1 MNLNDRLKKH
11 HITLQKK
18 YGQNFIGDPT
28 LLARIADVCSWE
40 AHDRA
45 LEIGPGAGTLTRAIA
60 ERAEEVL
67 AVEIDRRLAPLLEET
82 LAETEN
88 VHLVFTD
95 ALKADLDR
103 LMQEELGWDGRYK
116 LVANLP
122 YYITT
127 PLIMH
132 VLEDCKK
139 VSELVIMVQKEV
151 GERLTAAPGSK
162 AYGAVTVMVQY
173 AAVATR
179 AFDVGRRAFIPA
191 PEVDST
197 ILHLVPYENRPLQAK
212 DDALLRR
219 TVKAAFSQ
227 RRKTLRNSLQSL
239 GLDKALIAS
248 ALAEVGIDD
257 ARRAETV
264 SVAEFVALAD
274 AFYEKGGL
282 S

>member
-18 YGQNFIGDPT
+18 YGQNFIGDPA
-28 LLARIADVCSWE
+28 LLERIATVCNWQPG
-40 AHDRA
+40 DRA

-60 ERAEEVL
+60 REAEEVL

-82 LAETEN
+82 LADCAN

-95 ALKADLDR
+95 ALKADLDA
-103 LMQEELGWDGRYK
+103 LMRDTLGWDGRYK
-116 LVANLP
+116 LIANLP

-132 VLEDCKK
+132 VLEDSEK

-151 GERLTAAPGSK
+151 GERLCAAPGSK

-173 AAVATR
+173 AATVAR
-179 AFDVGRRAFIPA
+179 AFDVGRHAFVPA

-197 ILHLVPYENRPLQAK
+197 ILHLIPYEKRPIQAQS
-212 DDALLRR
+212 DAVLRR
-219 TVKAAFSQ
+219 VVKAAFSQ
-227 RRKTLRNSLQSL
+227 RRKTLRNSLSSL
-239 GLDKALIAS
+239 GCDKALIKQALEAAS
-248 ALAEVGIDD
+248 IEDS
-257 ARRAETV
+257 RRAETL

-274 AFYEKGGL
+274 AFYEGGL

>member
-18 YGQNFIGDPT
+18 YGQNFIGDPA
-28 LLARIADVCSWE
+28 LLERIATVCDWQPG
-40 AHDRA
+40 DRA

-60 ERAEEVL
+60 REAEEVL

-82 LAETEN
+82 LADCAN

-95 ALKADLDR
+95 ALKADLDA
-103 LMQEELGWDGRYK
+103 LMRDTLGWDGRYK
-116 LVANLP
+116 LIANLP

-132 VLEDCKK
+132 VLEDSEK

-151 GERLTAAPGSK
+151 GERLCAAPGSK

-173 AAVATR
+173 AATVAR
-179 AFDVGRRAFIPA
+179 AFDVGRHAFVPA
-191 PEVDST
+191 PEVYST
-197 ILHLVPYENRPLQAK
+197 ILHLIPYEKRPIQAQS
-212 DDALLRR
+212 DAVLRR
-219 TVKAAFSQ
+219 VVKAAFSQ
-227 RRKTLRNSLQSL
+227 RRKTLRNSLSSL
-239 GLDKALIAS
+239 GCDKALIRQ
-248 ALAEVGIDD
+248 ALEAAGIEDS
-257 ARRAETV
+257 RRAETL

-274 AFYEKGGL
+274 AFYEGGL

>member
-18 YGQNFIGDPT
+18 YGQNFIGDPA
-28 LLARIADVCSWE
+28 LLERIATVCDWQPG
-40 AHDRA
+40 DRA

-60 ERAEEVL
+60 REAEEVL
-67 AVEIDRRLAPLLEET
+67 AFEIDRRLAPLLEET
-82 LAETEN
+82 LADCAN

-95 ALKADLDR
+95 ALKADLDA
-103 LMQEELGWDGRYK
+103 LMRGTLGWDGRYK
-116 LVANLP
+116 LIANLP

-132 VLEDCKK
+132 VLEDSEK

-151 GERLTAAPGSK
+151 GERLCAAPGSK

-173 AAVATR
+173 AATVAR
-179 AFDVGRRAFIPA
+179 AFDVGRHAFVPA

-197 ILHLVPYENRPLQAK
+197 ILHLIPYEKRPIQAQS
-212 DDALLRR
+212 DAVLRR
-219 TVKAAFSQ
+219 VVKAAFSQ
-227 RRKTLRNSLQSL
+227 RRKTLRNSLSSL
-239 GLDKALIAS
+239 GCDKALIKQALEAAS
-248 ALAEVGIDD
+248 IEDS
-257 ARRAETV
+257 RRAETL

-274 AFYEKGGL
+274 AFYEGGL

>member
-18 YGQNFIGDPT
+18 YGQNFIGDPA
-28 LLARIADVCSWE
+28 LLERIATVCDWQPG
-40 AHDRA
+40 DRA

-60 ERAEEVL
+60 REAEEVL

-82 LAETEN
+82 LADCAN

-95 ALKADLDR
+95 ALKADLDA
-103 LMQEELGWDGRYK
+103 LMRDTLGWDGRYK
-116 LVANLP
+116 LIANLP

-132 VLEDCKK
+132 VLEDSEK

-151 GERLTAAPGSK
+151 GERLCAAPGSK

-173 AAVATR
+173 AATVAR
-179 AFDVGRRAFIPA
+179 AFDVGRHAFVPA

-197 ILHLVPYENRPLQAK
+197 ILHLIPYEKRPIQAQS
-212 DDALLRR
+212 DAVLRR
-219 TVKAAFSQ
+219 VVKAAFSQ
-227 RRKTLRNSLQSL
+227 RRKTLRNSLSSL
-239 GLDKALIAS
+239 GCDKALIKQALEAAS
-248 ALAEVGIDD
+248 IEDS
-257 ARRAETV
+257 RRAETL
-264 SVAEFVALAD
+264 SVTEFVALAD
-274 AFYEKGGL
+274 AFYEGGL

>member
-18 YGQNFIGDPT
+18 YGQNFIGDPA
-28 LLARIADVCSWE
+28 LLERIATVCDWQPG
-40 AHDRA
+40 DRA

-60 ERAEEVL
+60 REAEEVL

-82 LAETEN
+82 LADCAN

-95 ALKADLDR
+95 ALKADLDA
-103 LMQEELGWDGRYK
+103 LMRDTLGWDGRYK
-116 LVANLP
+116 LIANLP

-132 VLEDCKK
+132 VLEDSEK

-151 GERLTAAPGSK
+151 GERLCAAPRSK

-173 AAVATR
+173 AATVAR
-179 AFDVGRRAFIPA
+179 AFDVGRHAFVPA

-197 ILHLVPYENRPLQAK
+197 ILHLIPYEKRPIQAQS
-212 DDALLRR
+212 DAVLRR
-219 TVKAAFSQ
+219 VVKAAFSQ
-227 RRKTLRNSLQSL
+227 RRKTLRNSLSSL
-239 GLDKALIAS
+239 GCDKALIKQALEAAS
-248 ALAEVGIDD
+248 IEDS
-257 ARRAETV
+257 RRAETL

-274 AFYEKGGL
+274 AFYEGGL

>member
-18 YGQNFIGDPT
+18 YGQNFIGDPA
-28 LLARIADVCSWE
+28 LLERIATVCDWQPG
-40 AHDRA
+40 DRA

-60 ERAEEVL
+60 REAEEVL
-67 AVEIDRRLAPLLEET
+67 AIEIDRRLAPLLEET
-82 LAETEN
+82 LADCAN

-95 ALKADLDR
+95 ALKADLDA
-103 LMQEELGWDGRYK
+103 LMRDTLGWDGRYK
-116 LVANLP
+116 LIANLP

-132 VLEDCKK
+132 VLEDSEK

-151 GERLTAAPGSK
+151 GERLCAAPGSK

-173 AAVATR
+173 AATVAR
-179 AFDVGRRAFIPA
+179 AFDVGRHAFVPA

-197 ILHLVPYENRPLQAK
+197 ILHLIPYEKRPIQAQS
-212 DDALLRR
+212 DAVLRR
-219 TVKAAFSQ
+219 VVKAAFSQ
-227 RRKTLRNSLQSL
+227 RRKTLRNSLSSL
-239 GLDKALIAS
+239 GCDKALIRQ
-248 ALAEVGIDD
+248 ALETAGIENS
-257 ARRAETV
+257 RRAETL

-274 AFYEKGGL
+274 AFYEGGL

>member
-18 YGQNFIGDPT
+18 YGQNFIGDPA
-28 LLARIADVCSWE
+28 LLERIATVCDWQPG
-40 AHDRA
+40 DRA

-60 ERAEEVL
+60 REAEEVL

-82 LAETEN
+82 LADCAN

-95 ALKADLDR
+95 ALKADLDA
-103 LMQEELGWDGRYK
+103 LMRDTLGWDGRYK
-116 LVANLP
+116 LIANLP

-132 VLEDCKK
+132 VLEGSEK

-151 GERLTAAPGSK
+151 GERLCAAPGSK

-173 AAVATR
+173 AATVAR
-179 AFDVGRRAFIPA
+179 AFDVGRHAFVPA

-197 ILHLVPYENRPLQAK
+197 ILHLIPYEKRPIQAK
-212 DDALLRR
+212 SDAVLRR
-219 TVKAAFSQ
+219 VVKAAFSQ
-227 RRKTLRNSLQSL
+227 RRKTLRNSLSSL
-239 GLDKALIAS
+239 GCDKALIRQ
-248 ALAEVGIDD
+248 ALEAAGIEDS
-257 ARRAETV
+257 RRAETL

-274 AFYEKGGL
+274 AFYEGGL

>member
-18 YGQNFIGDPT
+18 YGQNFIGDPA
-28 LLARIADVCSWE
+28 LLERIATVCDWQPG
-40 AHDRA
+40 DRA

-60 ERAEEVL
+60 REAEEVL

-82 LAETEN
+82 LADCAN

-95 ALKADLDR
+95 ALKADLDT
-103 LMQEELGWDGRYK
+103 LMRDTLGWDGRYK
-116 LVANLP
+116 LIANLP

-132 VLEDCKK
+132 VLEDSEK

-151 GERLTAAPGSK
+151 GERLCAAPGSK

-173 AAVATR
+173 AATVAR
-179 AFDVGRRAFIPA
+179 AFDVGRHAFVPA

-197 ILHLVPYENRPLQAK
+197 ILHLIPYEKRPIQAQS
-212 DDALLRR
+212 DAVLRR
-219 TVKAAFSQ
+219 VVKAAFSQ
-227 RRKTLRNSLQSL
+227 RRKTLRNSLSSL
-239 GLDKALIAS
+239 GCDKALIKQ
-248 ALAEVGIDD
+248 ALEAAGIEDS
-257 ARRAETV
+257 RRAETL
-264 SVAEFVALAD
+264 SVAEFVVLAD
-274 AFYEKGGL
+274 AFYEGGL

>member
-18 YGQNFIGDPT
+18 YGQNFIGDPA
-28 LLARIADVCSWE
+28 LLERIATVCDWQPG
-40 AHDRA
+40 DRA

-60 ERAEEVL
+60 REAEEVL
-67 AVEIDRRLAPLLEET
+67 AIEIDRRLAPLLEET
-82 LAETEN
+82 LADCAN

-95 ALKADLDR
+95 ALKADLDA
-103 LMQEELGWDGRYK
+103 LMRDTLGWDGRYK
-116 LVANLP
+116 LIANLP

-132 VLEDCKK
+132 VLEDSEK

-151 GERLTAAPGSK
+151 GERLCAAPRSK
-162 AYGAVTVMVQY
+162 TYGAVTVMVQY
-173 AAVATR
+173 AATVAR
-179 AFDVGRRAFIPA
+179 AFDVGRHAFVPA

-197 ILHLVPYENRPLQAK
+197 ILHLIPYEKRPIQAQS
-212 DDALLRR
+212 DAVLRR
-219 TVKAAFSQ
+219 VVKAAFSQ
-227 RRKTLRNSLQSL
+227 RRKTLRNSLSSL
-239 GLDKALIAS
+239 GCDKALIKQ
-248 ALAEVGIDD
+248 ALEAAGIEDS
-257 ARRAETV
+257 RRAETL

-274 AFYEKGGL
+274 AFYEGGL

>member
-18 YGQNFIGDPT
+18 YGQNFIGDPA
-28 LLARIADVCSWE
+28 LLERIATVCDWQPG
-40 AHDRA
+40 DRA

-60 ERAEEVL
+60 REAEEVL
-67 AVEIDRRLAPLLEET
+67 AIEIDRRLAPLLEET
-82 LAETEN
+82 LADCAN

-95 ALKADLDR
+95 ALKADLDA
-103 LMQEELGWDGRYK
+103 LMRDTLGWDGRYK
-116 LVANLP
+116 LIANLP

-132 VLEDCKK
+132 VLEDSEK

-151 GERLTAAPGSK
+151 GERLCAAPGSK

-173 AAVATR
+173 AATVAR
-179 AFDVGRRAFIPA
+179 AFDVGRHAFVPA

-197 ILHLVPYENRPLQAK
+197 ILHLIPYEKRPIQAQS
-212 DDALLRR
+212 DAVLRR
-219 TVKAAFSQ
+219 VVKAAFSQ
-227 RRKTLRNSLQSL
+227 RRKTLRNSLSSL
-239 GLDKALIAS
+239 GCDKALIKQTLEA
-248 ALAEVGIDD
+248 AGIEDS
-257 ARRAETV
+257 RRAETL

-274 AFYEKGGL
+274 AFYEGGL

>member
-18 YGQNFIGDPT
+18 YGQNFIGDPA
-28 LLARIADVCSWE
+28 LLERIATVCDWQPG
-40 AHDRA
+40 DRA

-60 ERAEEVL
+60 REAEEVL

-82 LAETEN
+82 LADCAN

-95 ALKADLDR
+95 ALKADLDA
-103 LMQEELGWDGRYK
+103 LMRDTLGWDGRYK
-116 LVANLP
+116 LIANLP

-132 VLEDCKK
+132 VLEDSEK

-151 GERLTAAPGSK
+151 GERLCAAPRSK

-173 AAVATR
+173 VATVAR
-179 AFDVGRRAFIPA
+179 AFDVGRHAFVPA

-197 ILHLVPYENRPLQAK
+197 ILHLIPYEKRPIQAQS
-212 DDALLRR
+212 DAVLRR
-219 TVKAAFSQ
+219 VVKAAFSQ
-227 RRKTLRNSLQSL
+227 RRKTLRNSLSSL
-239 GLDKALIAS
+239 GCDKALIKQALEAAS
-248 ALAEVGIDD
+248 IEDS
-257 ARRAETV
+257 RRAETL

-274 AFYEKGGL
+274 AFCEGGL

>member
-18 YGQNFIGDPT
+18 YGQNFIGDPA
-28 LLARIADVCSWE
+28 LLERIATVCDWQPG
-40 AHDRA
+40 DRA

-60 ERAEEVL
+60 REAEEVL

-82 LAETEN
+82 LADCAN

-95 ALKADLDR
+95 ALKADLDA
-103 LMQEELGWDGRYK
+103 LMRDTLGWDGRYK
-116 LVANLP
+116 LIANLP

-132 VLEDCKK
+132 VLEDSEK

-151 GERLTAAPGSK
+151 GERLCAAPGSK

-173 AAVATR
+173 AATVAR
-179 AFDVGRRAFIPA
+179 AFDVGRHAFVPA

-197 ILHLVPYENRPLQAK
+197 ILHLIPYEKRPIQAQS
-212 DDALLRR
+212 DAVLRR
-219 TVKAAFSQ
+219 VVKAAFSQ
-227 RRKTLRNSLQSL
+227 RRKTLRNSLSSL
-239 GLDKALIAS
+239 DCDKALIKQ
-248 ALAEVGIDD
+248 ALEAAGIEDS
-257 ARRAETV
+257 RRAETL

-274 AFYEKGGL
+274 AFYEGGL

>member
-18 YGQNFIGDPT
+18 YGQNFIGDPA
-28 LLARIADVCSWE
+28 LLERIATVCDWQPG
-40 AHDRA
+40 DRA

-60 ERAEEVL
+60 REAEEVL

-82 LAETEN
+82 LADCAN

-95 ALKADLDR
+95 ALKADLDA
-103 LMQEELGWDGRYK
+103 LMRDTLGWDGRYK
-116 LVANLP
+116 LIANLP

-132 VLEDCKK
+132 VLEDSEK

-151 GERLTAAPGSK
+151 GERLCAAPGSK

-173 AAVATR
+173 AATVAR
-179 AFDVGRRAFIPA
+179 AFDVGRHAFVPA

-197 ILHLVPYENRPLQAK
+197 ILHLIPYEKRPIQAQS
-212 DDALLRR
+212 DAVLRR
-219 TVKAAFSQ
+219 VVKAAFSQ
-227 RRKTLRNSLQSL
+227 RRKTLRNSLSSL
-239 GLDKALIAS
+239 GCDKTLIQNALTA
-248 ALAEVGIDD
+248 AGIEDS
-257 ARRAETV
+257 RRAETL

-274 AFYEKGGL
+274 AFYEGGL

>member
-18 YGQNFIGDPT
+18 YGQNFIGDPA
-28 LLARIADVCSWE
+28 LLERIATVCDWQPG
-40 AHDRA
+40 DRA

-60 ERAEEVL
+60 REAEEVL
-67 AVEIDRRLAPLLEET
+67 AIEIDRRLAPLLEET
-82 LAETEN
+82 LADCAN

-95 ALKADLDR
+95 ALKADLDA
-103 LMQEELGWDGRYK
+103 LMRDTLGWDGRYK
-116 LVANLP
+116 LIANLP

-132 VLEDCKK
+132 VLEDSEK

-151 GERLTAAPGSK
+151 GERLCAAPRSK

-173 AAVATR
+173 AATVAR
-179 AFDVGRRAFIPA
+179 AFDVGRHAFVPA

-197 ILHLVPYENRPLQAK
+197 ILHLIPYEKRPIQAQS
-212 DDALLRR
+212 DAVLRR
-219 TVKAAFSQ
+219 VVKAAFSQ
-227 RRKTLRNSLQSL
+227 RRKTLRNSLSSL
-239 GLDKALIAS
+239 GCDKALIKQ
-248 ALAEVGIDD
+248 ALEAAGIEDS
-257 ARRAETV
+257 RRAETL
-264 SVAEFVALAD
+264 SVAKFVALAD
-274 AFYEKGGL
+274 AFYEGGL

>member
-18 YGQNFIGDPT
+18 YGQNFIGDPA
-28 LLARIADVCSWE
+28 LLERIATVCDWQPG
-40 AHDRA
+40 DRA

-60 ERAEEVL
+60 REAEEVL

-82 LAETEN
+82 LADCAN

-95 ALKADLDR
+95 ALKADLDA
-103 LMQEELGWDGRYK
+103 LMRDTLGWDGRYK
-116 LVANLP
+116 LIANLP

-132 VLEDCKK
+132 VLEDSEK

-151 GERLTAAPGSK
+151 GERLCAAPGSK

-173 AAVATR
+173 AATVAR
-179 AFDVGRRAFIPA
+179 AFDVGRHAFVPA

-197 ILHLVPYENRPLQAK
+197 ILHLFPYEKRPIQAQS
-212 DDALLRR
+212 DAVLRR
-219 TVKAAFSQ
+219 VVKAAFSQ
-227 RRKTLRNSLQSL
+227 RRKTLRNSLSSL
-239 GLDKALIAS
+239 GCDKALIRQ
-248 ALAEVGIDD
+248 ALEAAGIEDS
-257 ARRAETV
+257 RRAETL

-274 AFYEKGGL
+274 AFYEGGL

>member
-18 YGQNFIGDPT
+18 YGQNFIGDPA
-28 LLARIADVCSWE
+28 LLERIATVCDWQPG
-40 AHDRA
+40 DRA

-60 ERAEEVL
+60 REAEEVL

-82 LAETEN
+82 LADCAN

-95 ALKADLDR
+95 ALKADLDA
-103 LMQEELGWDGRYK
+103 LMRDTLGWDGRYK
-116 LVANLP
+116 LIANLP

-132 VLEDCKK
+132 VLEDSEK

-151 GERLTAAPGSK
+151 GERLCAAPGSK

-173 AAVATR
+173 AATVAR
-179 AFDVGRRAFIPA
+179 AFDVGRHAFVPA

-197 ILHLVPYENRPLQAK
+197 ILHLIPYEKRPIQAQS
-212 DDALLRR
+212 DAVLRR
-219 TVKAAFSQ
+219 VVKAAFSQ
-227 RRKTLRNSLQSL
+227 RRKTLRNSLSNL
-239 GLDKALIAS
+239 GCDKALIRQ
-248 ALAEVGIDD
+248 ALEAAGIEDS
-257 ARRAETV
+257 RRAETL

-274 AFYEKGGL
+274 AFYEGGL

>member
-18 YGQNFIGDPT
+18 YGQNFIGDPA
-28 LLARIADVCSWE
+28 LLERIATVCDWQPG
-40 AHDRA
+40 DRA

-60 ERAEEVL
+60 REAEEVL

-82 LAETEN
+82 LADCAN

-95 ALKADLDR
+95 ALKADLDA
-103 LMQEELGWDGRYK
+103 LMRDTLGWDGRYQ
-116 LVANLP
+116 LIANLP

-132 VLEDCKK
+132 VLEDSEK

-151 GERLTAAPGSK
+151 GERLCAAPGSK

-173 AAVATR
+173 AATVAR
-179 AFDVGRRAFIPA
+179 AFDVGRHAFVPA

-197 ILHLVPYENRPLQAK
+197 ILHLIPYEKRPIQAQS
-212 DDALLRR
+212 DAVLRR
-219 TVKAAFSQ
+219 VVKAAFSQ
-227 RRKTLRNSLQSL
+227 RRKTLRNSLSSL
-239 GLDKALIAS
+239 GCDKALIKQ
-248 ALAEVGIDD
+248 ALEAAGIEDS
-257 ARRAETV
+257 RRAETL

-274 AFYEKGGL
+274 AFYEGGL

>member
-18 YGQNFIGDPT
+18 YGQNFIGDPA
-28 LLARIADVCSWE
+28 LLERIATVCDWQPG
-40 AHDRA
+40 DRA

-60 ERAEEVL
+60 REAEEVL

-82 LAETEN
+82 LADCAN

-95 ALKADLDR
+95 ALKADLDA
-103 LMQEELGWDGRYK
+103 LMRDTLDWDGRYK
-116 LVANLP
+116 LIANLP

-132 VLEDCKK
+132 VLEDSEK

-151 GERLTAAPGSK
+151 GERLCAAPGSK

-173 AAVATR
+173 AATVAR
-179 AFDVGRRAFIPA
+179 AFDVGRHAFVPA

-197 ILHLVPYENRPLQAK
+197 ILHLIPYEKRPIQAQS
-212 DDALLRR
+212 DAVLRR
-219 TVKAAFSQ
+219 VVKAAFSQ
-227 RRKTLRNSLQSL
+227 RRKTLRNSLSSL
-239 GLDKALIAS
+239 GCDKALIKQALEAAS
-248 ALAEVGIDD
+248 IEDS
-257 ARRAETV
+257 RRAETL

-274 AFYEKGGL
+274 AFYEGGL

>member
-18 YGQNFIGDPT
+18 YGQNFIGDPA
-28 LLARIADVCSWE
+28 LLERIATVCDWQPG
-40 AHDRA
+40 DRA

-60 ERAEEVL
+60 REAEEVL

-82 LAETEN
+82 LADCAN

-95 ALKADLDR
+95 ALKADLDA
-103 LMQEELGWDGRYK
+103 LMRDTLGWDGRYK
-116 LVANLP
+116 LIANLP

-132 VLEDCKK
+132 VLEDSEK

-151 GERLTAAPGSK
+151 GERLCAAPRSK

-173 AAVATR
+173 AATIAR
-179 AFDVGRRAFIPA
+179 AFDVGRHAFVPA

-197 ILHLVPYENRPLQAK
+197 ILHLIPYEKRPIQAQS
-212 DDALLRR
+212 DAVLRR
-219 TVKAAFSQ
+219 VVKAAFSQ
-227 RRKTLRNSLQSL
+227 RRKTLRNSLSSL
-239 GLDKALIAS
+239 GCDKALIRQ
-248 ALAEVGIDD
+248 ALEAAGIEDS
-257 ARRAETV
+257 RRAETL

-274 AFYEKGGL
+274 AFYEGGL

>member
-18 YGQNFIGDPT
+18 YGQNFIGDPA
-28 LLARIADVCSWE
+28 LLERIATVCDWQPG
-40 AHDRA
+40 DRA

-60 ERAEEVL
+60 REAEEVL

-82 LAETEN
+82 LADCAN

-95 ALKADLDR
+95 ALKADLDA
-103 LMQEELGWDGRYK
+103 LMRDTLGWDGRYK
-116 LVANLP
+116 LIANLP

-132 VLEDCKK
+132 VLEDSEK

-151 GERLTAAPGSK
+151 GERLCAAPGSK

-173 AAVATR
+173 AATVAR
-179 AFDVGRRAFIPA
+179 AFDVGRHAFVPA

-197 ILHLVPYENRPLQAK
+197 ILHLIPYEKRPIQAQS
-212 DDALLRR
+212 DAVLRR
-219 TVKAAFSQ
+219 VVKAAFSQ
-227 RRKTLRNSLQSL
+227 RRKTLRNSLSSL
-239 GLDKALIAS
+239 GCDKALIKQ
-248 ALAEVGIDD
+248 ALEATGIEDS
-257 ARRAETV
+257 RRAETL

-274 AFYEKGGL
+274 AFYEGGL

>member
-18 YGQNFIGDPT
+18 YGQNFIGDPA
-28 LLARIADVCSWE
+28 LLERIATVCDWQPG
-40 AHDRA
+40 DRA

-60 ERAEEVL
+60 REAEEVL

-82 LAETEN
+82 LADCAN

-95 ALKADLDR
+95 ALKADLDA
-103 LMQEELGWDGRYK
+103 LMRDTLGWDGRYK
-116 LVANLP
+116 LIANLP

-132 VLEDCKK
+132 VLEDSEK

-151 GERLTAAPGSK
+151 GERLCAAPGSK

-173 AAVATR
+173 AATVAR
-179 AFDVGRRAFIPA
+179 AFDVGRHAFVPA

-197 ILHLVPYENRPLQAK
+197 ILHLIPYEKRPIQAQS
-212 DDALLRR
+212 DAVLRR
-219 TVKAAFSQ
+219 VVKAAFSQ
-227 RRKTLRNSLQSL
+227 RRKTLRNSLSSL
-239 GLDKALIAS
+239 GCDKALIKQALEAAS
-248 ALAEVGIDD
+248 IEDS
-257 ARRAETV
+257 RRAETL
-264 SVAEFVALAD
+264 SVAEFIALAD
-274 AFYEKGGL
+274 AFYEGGL

>member
-18 YGQNFIGDPT
+18 YGQNFIGDPA
-28 LLARIADVCSWE
+28 LLERIATVCDWQPG
-40 AHDRA
+40 DRA

-60 ERAEEVL
+60 REAEEVL

-82 LAETEN
+82 LADCAN

-95 ALKADLDR
+95 ALKADLDA
-103 LMQEELGWDGRYK
+103 LMRDTLGWDGRYK
-116 LVANLP
+116 LIANLP

-132 VLEDCKK
+132 VLEGSEK

-151 GERLTAAPGSK
+151 GERLCAAPGSK

-173 AAVATR
+173 AATVAR
-179 AFDVGRRAFIPA
+179 AFDVGRHAFVPA

-197 ILHLVPYENRPLQAK
+197 ILHLIPYEKRPIQAQS
-212 DDALLRR
+212 DAVLRR
-219 TVKAAFSQ
+219 VVKAAFSQ
-227 RRKTLRNSLQSL
+227 RRKTLRNSLSSL
-239 GLDKALIAS
+239 GCDKALIKQALEAAS
-248 ALAEVGIDD
+248 IEDS
-257 ARRAETV
+257 RRAETL
-264 SVAEFVALAD
+264 SVAEFVALAN
-274 AFYEKGGL
+274 AFYEGGL

>member
-18 YGQNFIGDPT
+18 YGQNFIGDPA
-28 LLARIADVCSWE
+28 LLERIATVCDWQPG
-40 AHDRA
+40 DRA

-60 ERAEEVL
+60 REAEEVL

-82 LAETEN
+82 LADCAN

-95 ALKADLDR
+95 ALKADLDA
-103 LMQEELGWDGRYK
+103 LMRDALGWDGRYK
-116 LVANLP
+116 LIANLP

-132 VLEDCKK
+132 VLEDSEK

-151 GERLTAAPGSK
+151 GERLCAAPGSK

-173 AAVATR
+173 AATVAR
-179 AFDVGRRAFIPA
+179 AFDVGRHAFVPT

-197 ILHLVPYENRPLQAK
+197 ILHLIPYEKRPIQAQS
-212 DDALLRR
+212 DAVLRR
-219 TVKAAFSQ
+219 VVKAAFSQ
-227 RRKTLRNSLQSL
+227 RRKTLRNSLSSL
-239 GLDKALIAS
+239 GCDKALIKQALEAAS
-248 ALAEVGIDD
+248 IEDS
-257 ARRAETV
+257 RRAETL

-274 AFYEKGGL
+274 AFYEGGL

>member
-18 YGQNFIGDPT
+18 YGQNFIGDPA
-28 LLARIADVCSWE
+28 LLERIATVCDWQPG
-40 AHDRA
+40 DRA

-60 ERAEEVL
+60 REAEEVL

-82 LAETEN
+82 LADCAN

-95 ALKADLDR
+95 ALKADLDA
-103 LMQEELGWDGRYK
+103 LMRDTLGWDGRYK
-116 LVANLP
+116 LIANLP

-132 VLEDCKK
+132 VLEDSEK

-151 GERLTAAPGSK
+151 GERLCAAPGSK

-173 AAVATR
+173 AATVAR
-179 AFDVGRRAFIPA
+179 AFDVGRHAFVPA

-197 ILHLVPYENRPLQAK
+197 ILHLIPYEKRPIQAQS
-212 DDALLRR
+212 DTVLRR
-219 TVKAAFSQ
+219 VVKAAFSQ
-227 RRKTLRNSLQSL
+227 RRKTLRNSLSSL
-239 GLDKALIAS
+239 GCDKALIKQALEAAS
-248 ALAEVGIDD
+248 IEDS
-257 ARRAETV
+257 RRAETL

-274 AFYEKGGL
+274 AFYEGGL

>member
-18 YGQNFIGDPT
+18 YGQNFIGDPA
-28 LLARIADVCSWE
+28 LLERIATVCDWQPG
-40 AHDRA
+40 DRA

-60 ERAEEVL
+60 REAEEVL
-67 AVEIDRRLAPLLEET
+67 AVEIDRRLAPLLEGT
-82 LAETEN
+82 LADCAN

-95 ALKADLDR
+95 ALKADLDA
-103 LMQEELGWDGRYK
+103 LMRDTLGWDGRYK
-116 LVANLP
+116 LIANLP

-132 VLEDCKK
+132 VLEDSEK

-151 GERLTAAPGSK
+151 GERLCAAPGSK

-173 AAVATR
+173 AATVAR
-179 AFDVGRRAFIPA
+179 AFDVGRHAFVPA

-197 ILHLVPYENRPLQAK
+197 ILHLIPYEKRPIQAQS
-212 DDALLRR
+212 DAVLRR
-219 TVKAAFSQ
+219 VVKAAFSQ
-227 RRKTLRNSLQSL
+227 RRKTLRNSLSSL
-239 GLDKALIAS
+239 GCDKALIKQALEAAS
-248 ALAEVGIDD
+248 IEDS
-257 ARRAETV
+257 RRAETL

-274 AFYEKGGL
+274 AFYEGGL

>member
-18 YGQNFIGDPT
+18 YGQNFIGDPA
-28 LLARIADVCSWE
+28 LLERIATVCDWQPG
-40 AHDRA
+40 DRA

-60 ERAEEVL
+60 REAEEVL

-82 LAETEN
+82 LADCAN

-95 ALKADLDR
+95 ALKADLDA
-103 LMQEELGWDGRYK
+103 LMRDTLGWDGRYK
-116 LVANLP
+116 LIANLP

-132 VLEDCKK
+132 VLEDSEK

-151 GERLTAAPGSK
+151 GERLCAAPGSK

-173 AAVATR
+173 AAIVAR
-179 AFDVGRRAFIPA
+179 AFDVGRHAFVPA

-197 ILHLVPYENRPLQAK
+197 ILHLIPYEKRPIQAQS
-212 DDALLRR
+212 DAVLRR
-219 TVKAAFSQ
+219 VVKAAFSQ
-227 RRKTLRNSLQSL
+227 RRKTLRNSLSSL
-239 GLDKALIAS
+239 GCDKALIKQALEAAS
-248 ALAEVGIDD
+248 IEDS
-257 ARRAETV
+257 RRAETL

-274 AFYEKGGL
+274 AFYEGGL

>member
-18 YGQNFIGDPT
+18 YGQNFIGDPA
-28 LLARIADVCSWE
+28 LLERIATVCDWQPG
-40 AHDRA
+40 DRA

-60 ERAEEVL
+60 REAEEVL
-67 AVEIDRRLAPLLEET
+67 AIEIDRRLAPLLEET
-82 LAETEN
+82 LADCAN

-95 ALKADLDR
+95 ALKADLDA
-103 LMQEELGWDGRYK
+103 LMRDTLGWDGRYK
-116 LVANLP
+116 LIANLP

-132 VLEDCKK
+132 VLEDSEK

-151 GERLTAAPGSK
+151 GERLCAAPRSK

-173 AAVATR
+173 AATVAR
-179 AFDVGRRAFIPA
+179 AFDVGRHAFVPA

-197 ILHLVPYENRPLQAK
+197 ILHLIPYEKRPIQAQS
-212 DDALLRR
+212 DAVLRR
-219 TVKAAFSQ
+219 VVKAAFSQ
-227 RRKTLRNSLQSL
+227 RRKTLRNSLSSL
-239 GLDKALIAS
+239 GCDKALIKQ
-248 ALAEVGIDD
+248 ALEAAGIEDS
-257 ARRAETV
+257 RRAETL

-274 AFYEKGGL
+274 AFYEGGL

>member
-18 YGQNFIGDPT
+18 YGQNFIGDPA
-28 LLARIADVCSWE
+28 LLERIATVCDWQPG
-40 AHDRA
+40 DRA

-60 ERAEEVL
+60 REAEEVL

-82 LAETEN
+82 LADCDN

-95 ALKADLDR
+95 ALKADLDA
-103 LMQEELGWDGRYK
+103 LMRDTLGWDGRYK
-116 LVANLP
+116 LIANLP

-132 VLEDCKK
+132 VLEDSEK

-151 GERLTAAPGSK
+151 GERLCAAPGSK

-173 AAVATR
+173 AATVAR
-179 AFDVGRRAFIPA
+179 AFDVGRHAFVPA

-197 ILHLVPYENRPLQAK
+197 ILHLIPYEKRPIQAQS
-212 DDALLRR
+212 DAVLRR
-219 TVKAAFSQ
+219 VVKAAFSQ
-227 RRKTLRNSLQSL
+227 RRKTLRNSLSSL
-239 GLDKALIAS
+239 GCDKALIKQ
-248 ALAEVGIDD
+248 ALEAADIEDS
-257 ARRAETV
+257 RRAETL

-274 AFYEKGGL
+274 AFYEGGL

>member
-18 YGQNFIGDPT
+18 YGQNFIGDPA
-28 LLARIADVCSWE
+28 LLERIATVCDWQPG
-40 AHDRA
+40 DRA

-60 ERAEEVL
+60 REAEEVL
-67 AVEIDRRLAPLLEET
+67 AIEIDRRLAPLLEET
-82 LAETEN
+82 LADCAN

-95 ALKADLDR
+95 ALKADLDA
-103 LMQEELGWDGRYK
+103 LMRDTLGWDGRYK
-116 LVANLP
+116 LIANLP

-132 VLEDCKK
+132 VLEDSEK

-151 GERLTAAPGSK
+151 GERLCAAPRSK

-173 AAVATR
+173 AATVAR
-179 AFDVGRRAFIPA
+179 AFDVGRHAFVPA

-197 ILHLVPYENRPLQAK
+197 ILHLIPYEKRPIQAQS
-212 DDALLRR
+212 DAVLRHI
-219 TVKAAFSQ
+219 VKAAFSQ
-227 RRKTLRNSLQSL
+227 RRKTLRNSLSSL
-239 GLDKALIAS
+239 GCDKALIKQALEAAS
-248 ALAEVGIDD
+248 IEDS
-257 ARRAETV
+257 RRAETL

-274 AFYEKGGL
+274 AFYEGGL

>member
-18 YGQNFIGDPT
+18 YGQNFIGDPA
-28 LLARIADVCSWE
+28 LLERIATVCDWQPG
-40 AHDRA
+40 DRA

-60 ERAEEVL
+60 RESEEVL

-82 LAETEN
+82 LADCAN

-95 ALKADLDR
+95 ALKADLDA
-103 LMQEELGWDGRYK
+103 LMRDTLGWDGRYK
-116 LVANLP
+116 LIANLP

-132 VLEDCKK
+132 VLEDSEK

-151 GERLTAAPGSK
+151 GERLCAAPGSK

-173 AAVATR
+173 AATVAR
-179 AFDVGRRAFIPA
+179 AFDVGRHAFVPA

-197 ILHLVPYENRPLQAK
+197 ILHLIPYEKRPIQAQS
-212 DDALLRR
+212 DAVLRR
-219 TVKAAFSQ
+219 VVKAAFSQ
-227 RRKTLRNSLQSL
+227 RRKTLRNSLSSL
-239 GLDKALIAS
+239 GCDKALIKQALEAAS
-248 ALAEVGIDD
+248 IEDS
-257 ARRAETV
+257 RRAETL

-274 AFYEKGGL
+274 AFYEGGL

>member
-18 YGQNFIGDPT
+18 YGQNFIGDPA
-28 LLARIADVCSWE
+28 LLERIATVCDWQPG
-40 AHDRA
+40 DRA

-60 ERAEEVL
+60 REAEEVL

-82 LAETEN
+82 LADCAN

-95 ALKADLDR
+95 ALKADLDA
-103 LMQEELGWDGRYK
+103 LMRDTLGWDGRYK
-116 LVANLP
+116 LIANLP

-132 VLEDCKK
+132 VLEDSEK
-139 VSELVIMVQKEV
+139 VIELVIMVQKEV
-151 GERLTAAPGSK
+151 GERLCAAPGSK

-173 AAVATR
+173 AATVAR
-179 AFDVGRRAFIPA
+179 AFDVGRHAFVPA

-197 ILHLVPYENRPLQAK
+197 ILHLIPYEKRPIQAQS
-212 DDALLRR
+212 DAVLRR
-219 TVKAAFSQ
+219 VVKAAFSQ
-227 RRKTLRNSLQSL
+227 RRKTLRNSLSSL
-239 GLDKALIAS
+239 GCDKALIKQALEAAS
-248 ALAEVGIDD
+248 IEDS
-257 ARRAETV
+257 RRAETL

-274 AFYEKGGL
+274 AFYEGGL

>member
-18 YGQNFIGDPT
+18 YGQNFIGDPA
-28 LLARIADVCSWE
+28 LLERIATVCDWQPG
-40 AHDRA
+40 DRA

-60 ERAEEVL
+60 REAEEVL
-67 AVEIDRRLAPLLEET
+67 AIEIDRRLAPLLEET
-82 LAETEN
+82 LADCAN

-95 ALKADLDR
+95 ALKADLDA
-103 LMQEELGWDGRYK
+103 LMRDTLGWDGRYK
-116 LVANLP
+116 LIANLP

-132 VLEDCKK
+132 VLEDSEK

-151 GERLTAAPGSK
+151 GERLCAAPRSK

-173 AAVATR
+173 AATVAR
-179 AFDVGRRAFIPA
+179 AFDVGRHAFVPA

-197 ILHLVPYENRPLQAK
+197 ILHLIPYEKRPIQAQS
-212 DDALLRR
+212 DAVLRR
-219 TVKAAFSQ
+219 VVKAAFSQ
-227 RRKTLRNSLQSL
+227 RRKTLRNSLSSL
-239 GLDKALIAS
+239 GCDKALIKQALEAAS
-248 ALAEVGIDD
+248 IEDF
-257 ARRAETV
+257 RRAETL

-274 AFYEKGGL
+274 AFYEGGL

>member
-18 YGQNFIGDPT
+18 YGQNFIGDPA
-28 LLARIADVCSWE
+28 LLERIATVCDWQPG
-40 AHDRA
+40 DRA

-60 ERAEEVL
+60 REAEEVL
-67 AVEIDRRLAPLLEET
+67 AIEIDRRLAPLLEET
-82 LAETEN
+82 LADCAN

-95 ALKADLDR
+95 ALKADLDA
-103 LMQEELGWDGRYK
+103 LMRDTLGWDGRYK
-116 LVANLP
+116 LIANLP

-132 VLEDCKK
+132 VLEDSEK

-151 GERLTAAPGSK
+151 GERLCAAPRSK

-173 AAVATR
+173 AATVAR
-179 AFDVGRRAFIPA
+179 AFDVGRHAFVPA

-197 ILHLVPYENRPLQAK
+197 ILHLIPYEKRPIQAQS
-212 DDALLRR
+212 DAVLRR
-219 TVKAAFSQ
+219 VVKAAFSQ
-227 RRKTLRNSLQSL
+227 RRKTLHNSLSSL
-239 GLDKALIAS
+239 GCDKALIRQ
-248 ALAEVGIDD
+248 ALEAAGIEDS
-257 ARRAETV
+257 RRAETL

-274 AFYEKGGL
+274 AFYEGGL